1 MGDAVEV
8 GVRMW
13 TPKDIMDWPPPECER
28 VRSAWGHSRCRRFDS
43 GRSVREYLH
52 EDRGGLECRT
62 VCSCGSRWSVWSVGN
77 ASQVG
82 EVVRDH

>member
-28 VRSAWGHSRCRRFDS
+28 VQVCR
-43 GRSVREYLH
+43 VV
-52 EDRGGLECRT
+52 GLGDT
-62 VCSCGSRWSVWSVGN
+62 ISVG
-77 ASQVG
+77 ALQMT
-82 EVVRDH
+82 

>member
-28 VRSAWGHSRCRRFDS
+28 VP
-43 GRSVREYLH
+43 V
-52 EDRGGLECRT
+52 GGEGVET
-62 VCSCGSRWSVWSVGN
+62 SDQMV
-77 ASQVG
+77 
-82 EVVRDH
+82 D

>member
-28 VRSAWGHSRCRRFDS
+28 VPVYVERFMMSR
-43 GRSVREYLH
+43 GRAGP
-52 EDRGGLECRT
+52 GGEQLG
-62 VCSCGSRWSVWSVGN
+62 VVWEM
-77 ASQVG
+77 QL
-82 EVVRDH
+82 R